1 MYIKRIGM
9 LALILSIPAFAE
21 MEVESV
27 GGGILNAKVNAS
39 NNVNLKEKK
48 NILYKDSYLTIDNV
62 NSIAHKSFIEKD
74 LDKDIEITPYLSY
87 LSVDKVK
94 NTGGGVSILNNY
106 DETVYGMNLNSYKVN
121 YSKENERFS
130 GNKHQVNLIFGLQKE
145 EERLYISPFY
155 VRQNSKNK
163 RNLKNSK
170 KEYMGLTVTYGQDF
184 YLYDLDGKFSYDLEF
199 NAIRESKEKERKTD
213 GKISL
218 KYQNEYEIYDMT
230 LVPSIETSYKYTFK
244 DSSKKEDK
252 EKLGIKI
259 GVTAKKERFEVFLG
273 GEVRK
278 SLKNR
283 NYESVYTAA
292 FRYKF

>member
-27 GGGILNAKVNAS
+27 GGGIFNTKVNAS
-39 NNVNLKEKK
+39 IINLKEKK

-62 NSIAHKSFIEKD
+62 NSIAHKSFMEKD

-94 NTGGGVSILNNY
+94 NMGGGISVLNNY

-155 VRQNSKNK
+155 TRQNLKNK
-163 RNLKNSK
+163 RKLKNSK
-170 KEYMGLTVTYGQDF
+170 KEYIGLTATYGQDF
-184 YLYDLDGKFSYDLEF
+184 YLYDLEGKFSYDLEF
-199 NAIRESKEKERKTD
+199 NAIRERKEKERKTD
-213 GKISL
+213 GKISF

-252 EKLGIKI
+252 EKLGIKV
-259 GVTAKKERFEVFLG
+259 GVTAKKGRFEMFLG

-283 NYESVYTAA
+283 NYKSAYTAA

>member
-1 MYIKRIGM
+1 MYIKKCGILG
-9 LALILSIPAFAE
+9 LILSISVFAE
-21 MEVESV
+21 MEVKND
-27 GGGILNAKVNAS
+27 GRGFLNA
-39 NNVNLKEKK
+39 NVNVSGVNFKEKK

-74 LDKDIEITPYLSY
+74 LDKDVEITPYFSY
-87 LSVDKVK
+87 LSIDRVK

-106 DETVYGMNLNSYKVN
+106 DETVYGINFNSYKMN
-121 YSKENERFS
+121 YSKENEKFS
-130 GNKHQVNLIFGLQKE
+130 GNKYQISLIFGMQKE
-145 EERLYISPFY
+145 EERLYISPIY
-155 VRQNSKNK
+155 MKQTLKNK
-163 RNLKNSK
+163 NNLKKSK
-170 KEYMGLTVTYGQDF
+170 KEYIGLTAAYGQDF
-184 YLYDLDGKFSYDLEF
+184 YLYDLEGKFSYDLEF
-199 NAIRESKEKERKTD
+199 NAIRENKEKERKTD

-259 GVTAKKERFEVFLG
+259 GVTAKKETFEVFLG
-273 GEVRK
+273 GEFRK

-283 NYESVYTAA
+283 NYESIYTTS
-292 FRYKF
+292 FKYKL

>member
-1 MYIKRIGM
+1 MFIKKCGILG
-9 LALILSIPAFAE
+9 LVLSISVFAE
-21 MEVESV
+21 MEVEND
-27 GGGILNAKVNAS
+27 GRGFLNANVNLS
-39 NNVNLKEKK
+39 GVNLKEKK

-87 LSVDKVK
+87 LSVDKAK
-94 NTGGGVSILNNY
+94 NIGGGVSIFNNY
-106 DETVYGMNLNSYKVN
+106 DETVYGINFNSYKMN
-121 YSKENERFS
+121 SFKEDERFS
-130 GNKHQVNLIFGLQKE
+130 GNKHQINLIFGIQKE
-145 EERLYISPFY
+145 DERLYISPIY
-155 VRQNSKNK
+155 MKQTLKNK
-163 RNLKNSK
+163 SSLKNLK
-170 KEYMGLTVTYGQDF
+170 KEYIGLTAAYGQDF
-184 YLYDLDGKFSYDLEF
+184 YLYDLEGKFSYDLEF
-199 NAIRESKEKERKTD
+199 NAIRENKEKERKTD

-259 GVTAKKERFEVFLG
+259 GVTAKKETFEVFLG
-273 GEVRK
+273 GEFRK

-283 NYESVYTAA
+283 NYESIYSTS
-292 FRYKF
+292 FKYKF

>member
-1 MYIKRIGM
+1 MYIKKCGILG
-9 LALILSIPAFAE
+9 LILSISVFAE
-21 MEVESV
+21 MEVEN
-27 GGGILNAKVNAS
+27 GGRGFLNAKVNAS
-39 NNVNLKEKK
+39 SINLKEKK

-62 NSIAHKSFIEKD
+62 SSIAHKSFIEKD

-106 DETVYGMNLNSYKVN
+106 DETVYGINFNSYKMN
-121 YSKENERFS
+121 YFKEDERFS
-130 GNKHQVNLIFGLQKE
+130 GDKHQINLIFGIQKE
-145 EERLYISPFY
+145 DERLYISPIY
-155 VRQNSKNK
+155 MKQILKNK
-163 RNLKNSK
+163 NNLKKSK
-170 KEYMGLTVTYGQDF
+170 KEYIGLTAVYGQDF
-184 YLYDLDGKFSYDLEF
+184 YLHDLEGKFSYDLEF
-199 NAIRESKEKERKTD
+199 NTIRENKEKERKTD

-218 KYQNEYEIYDMT
+218 KYQNEYEIYNMT

-259 GVTAKKERFEVFLG
+259 GVAAKKETFEVFLG
-273 GEVRK
+273 GEVKK
-278 SLKNR
+278 SLRNR
-283 NYESVYTAA
+283 NYESIYTTS

>member
-1 MYIKRIGM
+1 MYIKKCGILG
-9 LALILSIPAFAE
+9 LILSISVFAE
-21 MEVESV
+21 MEVEND
-27 GGGILNAKVNAS
+27 GRGFLNANVNLS
-39 NNVNLKEKK
+39 GVNLKEKK

-106 DETVYGMNLNSYKVN
+106 DETVYGINFNSYKMN
-121 YSKENERFS
+121 YFKEDERFS
-130 GNKHQVNLIFGLQKE
+130 GDKHQINLIFGIQKE
-145 EERLYISPFY
+145 DERLYISPIY
-155 VRQNSKNK
+155 MKQILKNK
-163 RNLKNSK
+163 NNLKKSK
-170 KEYMGLTVTYGQDF
+170 KEYIGLTAVYGQDF
-184 YLYDLDGKFSYDLEF
+184 YLHDLEGKFSYDLEF
-199 NAIRESKEKERKTD
+199 NTIRENKEKERKTD

-218 KYQNEYEIYDMT
+218 KYQNEYEIYNMT

-259 GVTAKKERFEVFLG
+259 GVAAKKETFEVFLG
-273 GEVRK
+273 GEVKK
-278 SLKNR
+278 SLRNR
-283 NYESVYTAA
+283 NYESIYTTS

>member
-1 MYIKRIGM
+1 MFIKKCGILG
-9 LALILSIPAFAE
+9 LILSISVFAE
-21 MEVESV
+21 MEVEND
-27 GGGILNAKVNAS
+27 GRGFLNANVNVS
-39 NNVNLKEKK
+39 SVNLKEKK

-62 NSIAHKSFIEKD
+62 NSIAHKFFIEKD

-106 DETVYGMNLNSYKVN
+106 DETVYGINFNSYKMN
-121 YSKENERFS
+121 YSKENEKFS
-130 GNKHQVNLIFGLQKE
+130 GNKHQISLIFGMQKE
-145 EERLYISPFY
+145 EERLYISPIY
-155 VRQNSKNK
+155 MKQTLKNK
-163 RNLKNSK
+163 NNLKKSK
-170 KEYMGLTVTYGQDF
+170 KEYIGLTAAYGQDF
-184 YLYDLDGKFSYDLEF
+184 YLYDLEGKFSYDLEF
-199 NAIRESKEKERKTD
+199 NAIRENKEKERKSD

-259 GVTAKKERFEVFLG
+259 GVTAKKETFEVFLG
-273 GEVRK
+273 GEFRK

-283 NYESVYTAA
+283 NYESIYSTS
-292 FRYKF
+292 FKYKF